1 MAAFFSYIFY
11 KLVDLK
17 LWFNG
22 GVKSPSHIR
31 KKNKIKTKN
40 VYFGLDFSARK
51 LVYKFKKGPKVLS
64 LMVKLYPRL
73 K

>member
-1 MAAFFSYIFY
+1 MH
-11 KLVDLK
+11 
-17 LWFNG
+17 G

-51 LVYKFKKGPKVLS
+51 LVYKFKKGPKALS